1 MPTPPS
7 RRSRNAPT
15 PRIYCAGPLFTPSE
29 RAEMAAIAEA
39 LAQAGLRV
47 FLPHR
52 DGFVFADV
60 QRELLRGGYD
70 RDEAAP
76 MVQRA
81 IFWLDAYEVLVG
93 CQGLVLNMNGRV
105 PDEGAVAE
113 AAMAWTAGLPVVLY
127 KDDSRSLIQGYD
139 NPLISGLG
147 GFVRVSTLPEIGY
160 AFAHL
165 FKAKRPAAP
174 ALPRSL
180 RPVIERG
187 RRFARALAECKGPA
201 DIASAV
207 VAVVREADAAPGR

>member
-1 MPTPPS
+1 
-7 RRSRNAPT
+7 
-15 PRIYCAGPLFTPSE
+15 
-29 RAEMAAIAEA
+29 MAAIAEA
-39 LAQAGLRV
+39 VVQAGLRV

-60 QRELLRGGYD
+60 QAELVRGGYD

-81 IFWLDAYEVLVG
+81 IFWLDTYEVLVG

-127 KDDSRSLIQGYD
+127 KDDNRSLIQGHD

-147 GFVRVSTLPEIGY
+147 DFVRVSTLPEIGY
-160 AFAHL
+160 AFAQV
-165 FKAKRPAAP
+165 FKGKRPPAP
-174 ALPRSL
+174 ALPRAL
-180 RPVIERG
+180 RPAIERG
-187 RRFARALAECKGPA
+187 RRFSRALVDCKTAA
-201 DIASAV
+201 DIAAAV
-207 VAVVREADAAPGR
+207 VALARETDRTRR

>member
-1 MPTPPS
+1 
-7 RRSRNAPT
+7 
-15 PRIYCAGPLFTPSE
+15 
-29 RAEMAAIAEA
+29 MAAIAEA
-39 LAQAGLRV
+39 IAQAGFRV

-81 IFWLDAYEVLVG
+81 IFWLDTYEVLVG

-127 KDDSRSLIQGYD
+127 KDDNRSLIQGYD
-139 NPLISGLG
+139 NPLVSGLG
-147 GFVRVSTLPEIGY
+147 SFVRVSTLPEIGY
-160 AFAHL
+160 AFAQV
-165 FKAKRPAAP
+165 FKGTRPSP
-174 ALPRSL
+174 PVLPRAL

-187 RRFARALAECKGPA
+187 RRFSRALADCTTPA
-201 DIASAV
+201 DIASTV
-207 VAVVREADAAPGR
+207 VALVREADAARRR